1 MNNRAPRASWAV
13 VRDVSSH
20 NVFTLVRV
28 GLTPTSMVEIVSN
41 GVSELAFLHHTTRA
55 AAHLHHAISRSTL
68 LLISKITNVKRVPHR
83 DQQVSSISPEEE

>member
-1 MNNRAPRASWAV
+1 MPRASWTVLPAGF
-13 VRDVSSH
+13 SH
-20 NVFTLVRV
+20 IVFSLVRV
-28 GLTPTSMVEIVSN
+28 GLIPTSIVEVVSN

>member
-1 MNNRAPRASWAV
+1 MGCLSW
-13 VRDVSSH
+13 
-20 NVFTLVRV
+20 
-28 GLTPTSMVEIVSN
+28 
-41 GVSELAFLHHTTRA
+41 HTTRA